1 MTALQPAPRLDELF
15 RYCQDRGG
23 SDLHLVTGL
32 EPRIRR
38 HGQLEAV
45 EGWDRLEAEALRALL
60 REIVDDAQ
68 WREFD
73 RTGDLDLAYGLEGVA
88 RFRCNFLEQH
98 NGPSAV
104 FRAIPQ
110 DVIPLADLKMPK
122 VLGELA
128 YLSRG
133 LVLITG
139 PTGSGKSTTL
149 AAIIHE
155 INRTDSRH
163 VVTIEEPVEFL
174 HRPVRSVFSQREVGV
189 DTDSFSS
196 ALRSAMRQ
204 DADVVLVGEM
214 RDLETISL
222 AIAAAEMGT
231 LVFGTLHTNGAANTI
246 DRLIDAFPT
255 DQQAQTRITLAE
267 SLAAVVSQMLMPT
280 ADGKGRA
287 AAVEILLRTSGLPN
301 VIREGNT
308 PMIRN
313 IIQGGRARGMQL
325 MDDAL
330 EELVKS
336 EKVAPRDAYLK
347 ATDKARFERYLED
360 ATDGPAGGDGAG
372 APAVR

>member
-1 MTALQPAPRLDELF
+1 MARLDELF
-15 RYCQDRGG
+15 RYCQGRGG
-23 SDLHLVTGL
+23 SDLHLATGL

-45 EGWDRLEAEALRALL
+45 EGWPPLDANLIRSLL
-60 REIVDDAQ
+60 RQVVREDQ
-68 WREFD
+68 WRDFEES
-73 RTGDLDLAYGLEGVA
+73 GDLDFAYGLEGVA
-88 RFRCNFLEQH
+88 RFRCNFLDQH

-110 DVIPLADLKMPK
+110 EVVPLDRLGLPA
-122 VLGELA
+122 VLGNLA
-128 YLSRG
+128 HLSRG

-149 AAIIHE
+149 AAILHE
-155 INRTDSRH
+155 INRSHARH

-174 HRPVRSVFSQREVGV
+174 HSPLRAVFSQREVGV

-196 ALRSAMRQ
+196 ALRAALRQ
-204 DADVVLVGEM
+204 DADVILVGEM

-222 AIAAAEMGT
+222 AVSAAEMGS
-231 LVFGTLHTNGAANTI
+231 LVFGTLHTNGAANTV
-246 DRLIDAFPT
+246 DRLIDVFPP
-255 DQQAQTRITLAE
+255 DQQAQIRVTLAD
-267 SLAAVVSQMLMPT
+267 SLAAVVSQTLLPT
-280 ADGKGRA
+280 TDGTGRA
-287 AAVEILLRTSGLPN
+287 VALEILLRTTGLPN

-330 EELVKS
+330 EELVRS
-336 EKVAPRDAYLK
+336 GRVAPRDAYLK
-347 ATDKARFERYLED
+347 ATDKGRFERYL
-360 ATDGPAGGDGAG
+360 AG
-372 APAVR
+372 